1 MSVPGYHYSIF
12 KRIESTNG
20 ADIMMMARELERKT
34 TALARYKKHLTF
46 NHTLKRENILPPSL
60 KFIPPIR
67 SKAGYRIARNT
78 GLEYLRLRITQ
89 CHQNIRN
96 LQTKIQEL
104 MKNLEDH
111 LSREDML
118 ALQSVVRQTSE
129 TNSERLADT
138 HARKINDRISKETHR
153 STVVD
158 QGKWVVN
165 ISKRVLTPIEATALI
180 KGLNFSLTPRKVP
193 VSKNTILHRNGY
205 LQSESISQRHDTCL
219 SR

>member
-158 QGKWVVN
+158 QDKWVVN
-165 ISKRVLTPIEATALI
+165 ISKRVLTPI
-180 KGLNFSLTPRKVP
+180 
-193 VSKNTILHRNGY
+193 
-205 LQSESISQRHDTCL
+205 
-219 SR
+219 